1 MKRLSLIVLL
11 VAAVGLAGWATA
23 QAPSPDEQDNP
34 VRLKRKKR
42 PAQEQPPA
50 KPEKPEKPEAQPDPP
65 DDPMKKPEKPSRPK
79 LDEEERLDPKDDLKL
94 PRGEGDELETLQRV
108 ARNART
114 SEKRIEER
122 ELGENT
128 RELQQEILKDID
140 SLIERA
146 KNDDDQNNQNDQNQ
160 NNQGG
165 QGGQGGMS
173 GGQSGTSGGQ
183 RQRQA
188 SSQRRQGRQSASR
201 RDRRQRGE
209 NAASGRQQNPSTDTG
224 NTAGGGGPQS
234 APAGRNDSPDR
245 TFDQWG
251 HLPEKER
258 ALMHKEMEQKFMDK
272 YDDLTKQY
280 YRIIAEKSRRK
291 K

>member
-1 MKRLSLIVLL
+1 
-11 VAAVGLAGWATA
+11 
-23 QAPSPDEQDNP
+23 
-34 VRLKRKKR
+34 
-42 PAQEQPPA
+42 
-50 KPEKPEKPEAQPDPP
+50 
-65 DDPMKKPEKPSRPK
+65 
-79 LDEEERLDPKDDLKL
+79 EEERLDPKDDLKL
-94 PRGEGDELETLQRV
+94 PRGERDELEILQRV

-114 SEKRIEER
+114 SETRIGER

-146 KNDDDQNNQNDQNQ
+146 KNQDDQNNQNDQNQ

-173 GGQSGTSGGQ
+173 GGQSGASGGQ

-209 NAASGRQQNPSTDTG
+209 NVASRQQNPGTGTG
-224 NTAGGGGPQS
+224 NTPGGGGSPS
-234 APAGRNDSPDR
+234 TPTGRNDSPDR

-258 ALMHKEMEQKFMDK
+258 ALMHKEMEQKFMEK